1 MNAGFSAGGK
11 PLNTKLSKLA
21 LWMPRSVTTWATA
34 TERLTGCPIR
44 LRLRIQLCTGRSSGG
59 NEATLRHILPT
70 NTGTCQHR
78 KQCIGNCPSAEG
90 LVKQGWSGGGPAIIL
105 EFVGLVHR
113 NMRLL
118 AKGSCKKA
126 SFKLSLLYYDC
137 RELRIPLL
145 AEAQMFMLSQGFV
158 DFFSHTHAP
167 YAPTCLDAKCESQG
181 TNRLR

>member
-1 MNAGFSAGGK
+1 MNAGFSVAGGK

-59 NEATLRHILPT
+59 NEATLRHVLPA

-126 SFKLSLLYYDC
+126 SFKLSLLYYE
-137 RELRIPLL
+137 ELQGVEDTAVGRSTSVYVVSGLCGLLFAYACPLC
-145 AEAQMFMLSQGFV
+145 
-158 DFFSHTHAP
+158 THVFG
-167 YAPTCLDAKCESQG
+167 CEM
-181 TNRLR
+181 